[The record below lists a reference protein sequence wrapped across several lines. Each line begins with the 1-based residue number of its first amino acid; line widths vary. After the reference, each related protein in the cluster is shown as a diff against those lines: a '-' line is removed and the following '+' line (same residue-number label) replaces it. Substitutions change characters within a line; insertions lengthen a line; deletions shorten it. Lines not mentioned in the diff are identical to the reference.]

1 MIYYT
6 FIFIIVFLFFVAFFI
21 FLEYANM
28 KQTVA
33 NTPKIFLKHWTQTG
47 VKHGYFITYFD
58 KYLTIDLLDLDDYLF
73 DDRTFHKY
81 MYDSYYEKIKL
92 SYEFIE
98 NRIDQLYNTP
108 YYTTFEK
115 KFVNGVTVR
124 FENYNY
130 LTFKTKGDYHNDDYH
145 ACFDR
150 KQLTQIQKNIRF
162 ITKYNRIMTK

>member
-1 MIYYT
+1 MIHC
-6 FIFIIVFLFFVAFFI
+6 IIIIIILIITTCFYFLK
-21 FLEYANM
+21 YAAM
-28 KQTVA
+28 KQAITNA
-33 NTPKIFLKHWTQTG
+33 PKILLKYWTQTG
-47 VKHGYFITYFD
+47 VEHGYFITYFD

-115 KFVNGVTVR
+115 KFANGVNVQ

-150 KQLTQIQKNIRF
+150 KQLTQIQENIKF
-162 ITKYNRIMTK
+162 ITKHNRIIIK